1 MNESYP
7 GLWEFPMWDVQDEA
21 GTVLT
26 NMDPQGDLYE
36 AYSREFDRN
45 YYGEAGGGGWGGWKW
60 RRGVQEVGL
69 GGGGEERKA
78 GWQWIG
84 GSGRWG

>member
-7 GLWEFPMWDVQDEA
+7 GLWEFPMWDVQDA
-21 GTVLT
+21 SGTVLT

-45 YYGEAGGGGWGGWKW
+45 YYGEAGGAGARRQQRGG
-60 RRGVQEVGL
+60 
-69 GGGGEERKA
+69 A
-78 GWQWIG
+78 GPG
-84 GSGRWG
+84 GSGQRAGERPQQPPAIM